1 MTISTLK
8 KINTASTYFDP
19 EFEPLTKESA
29 DRLFELHSIIHNK
42 ITALN
47 EQGEDTYGLTLL
59 LCAVGD
65 GARAILTM
73 RDIAKVAM
81 REETERNAEVRE
93 IS

>member
-8 KINTASTYFDP
+8 KINTASIYFDP
-19 EFEPLTKESA
+19 KFKPLIEESA

-81 REETERNAEVRE
+81 REEAELNAEVEE